1 MRCFTIGG
9 IVESME
15 QKEKRKDKWKLR
27 REAQAR
33 ERLGDRPA
41 VYRGWGEA
49 GY

>member
-1 MRCFTIGG
+1 
-9 IVESME
+9 ME
-15 QKEKRKDKWKLR
+15 RMGQEEKRKDKWKLR

-33 ERLGDRPA
+33 ERLRDRPA